1 MELNSN
7 VPMTIVCSKAVE
19 DIKALLEGIMKE
31 HDISADLMCMIL
43 RDASSYFERMR
54 ANDYTNAIIQQTAVI
69 EELKKENEA
78 LKKASQIF
86 NDLEGSND
94 NTNT

>member
-19 DIKALLEGIMKE
+19 DIKALLEDVMRE
-31 HDISADLMCMIL
+31 HDMPADLMCMIL
-43 RDASSYFERMR
+43 RDACSYFERMR

-69 EELKKENEA
+69 EELKKENDA

>member
-1 MELNSN
+1 MDAN
-7 VPMTIVCSKAVE
+7 VPMTIVCSKATE
-19 DIKALLEGIMKE
+19 DIKNLLEEVMKE
-31 HDISADLMCMIL
+31 HNLPSDLMCMIL

-54 ANDYTNAIIQQTAVI
+54 ANDYTNAIIQQTAII

-78 LKKASQIF
+78 LKQTSQLF

-94 NTNT
+94 NTTDKT

>member
-19 DIKALLEGIMKE
+19 DIKALLEDVMRE
-31 HDISADLMCMIL
+31 HDMPADLMCMIL
-43 RDASSYFERMR
+43 RDASSYFERKR

-69 EELKKENEA
+69 EELKKENDA